1 MKNDNSNLSV
11 YETKTRHLECPSSL
25 LWLKRAILLLC
36 VMACVFSANAQ
47 SVKDKVAAEPSTK
60 DTISVRQ
67 SGDVIF
73 EDYWQMPSFRGG
85 QEALKEYLR
94 ANVHYPESLA
104 ETCVQGRVVVSFVVE
119 KDGSISEPKVVK
131 SLDPALDAE
140 ALRVVSNMPKW
151 IPGKEFGQSIRVK
164 YYIPVSFRLE

>member
-1 MKNDNSNLSV
+1 MKNDNSNFSV

-36 VMACVFSANAQ
+36 VMASVFSANAQ

-94 ANVHYPESLA
+94 ANVHYPDSLA

-131 SLDPALDAE
+131 AE